1 MYKVFFNEKLIVI
14 SGRENITLNKPFR
27 AFENDCRFEDVK
39 NWFVSFIKGGEQ
51 EVILTHSVPEK
62 FFELFQSLFITI
74 HAAGGVVL
82 RKNKILFMF
91 RNGKWDLPKGK
102 IEPGENAAV
111 AALREVEEE
120 CGISGHKIVKQLPS
134 TFHIYQSP
142 YKETQGEWIFKETFW
157 FEMKYDGNQ
166 KGAPETNEGITEV
179 KWFPAG
185 ELNNVLANTYENLK
199 QIIQLY
205 QC

>member
-1 MYKVFFNEKLIVI
+1 MYKVFFNEKLIAV
-14 SGRENITLNKPFR
+14 SGRENITLNKPIR
-27 AFENDCRFEDVK
+27 AFENDCSFEDVK
-39 NWFVSFIKGGEQ
+39 SWFGSFIKGDEK
-51 EVILTHSVPEK
+51 EIILTHSVPEK
-62 FFELFQSLFITI
+62 FFELFQSVFITI

-82 RKNKILFMF
+82 RKNKILFIF

-102 IEPGENAAV
+102 IEPGEKAAIAAV
-111 AALREVEEE
+111 REVEEE

-157 FEMKYDGNQ
+157 FEMKYAGSDSGTPQ
-166 KGAPETNEGITEV
+166 IDEGITEV
-179 KWFPAG
+179 RWLNRN
-185 ELNNVLANTYENLK
+185 ELDTVLTNTYENLK

-205 QC
+205 LP

>member
-1 MYKVFFNEKLIVI
+1 MYKVFFNEKLIAV
-14 SGRENITLNKPFR
+14 SGRENITLNKPIR
-27 AFENDCRFEDVK
+27 AFENDCSFEDVK
-39 NWFVSFIKGGEQ
+39 SWFGSFIKGDEK
-51 EVILTHSVPEK
+51 EIILTHSVPEK
-62 FFELFQSLFITI
+62 FFELFQSVFITI

-82 RKNKILFMF
+82 RKNKILFIF

-102 IEPGENAAV
+102 IEPGEKAAIAAV
-111 AALREVEEE
+111 REVEEE

-157 FEMKYDGNQ
+157 FEMKYAGSDSGTPQ
-166 KGAPETNEGITEV
+166 IDEGITEV
-179 KWFPAG
+179 RWLNRN
-185 ELNNVLANTYENLK
+185 ELNTVLTNTYENLK